1 MPLRRNKLLASTI
14 VRLRNQYLKQR
25 RLDFKPR
32 LWSNTTETEQ
42 SIILTIVLP
51 TRGCSW
57 ALSESGGCSV
67 CGYVNDSSRD
77 QPIPSEQILEQIQ
90 DSLNRVIPT
99 KPIELKLFNS
109 GSFFDERDVPRNLRL
124 QILDLVKKTPE
135 VMLLSV
141 ESRPEYLLNQQE
153 MIDETNKQL
162 KPIKLEIGIGLESS
176 NSAILKDCWNKGFSF
191 EDYRKSVE
199 IAHLHGIQIKT
210 YILIKPPFL
219 TEAEAIYDSIMTTF
233 EAVRIGT
240 DVISFNPCNIQNG
253 TLAHELAKKGRYQPP
268 WLWSILSIVQTV
280 RTQFPDLKIICEP
293 TAAGKRRGTH
303 NCGKCDHKV
312 LDLIDKVINNEKIPD
327 DLSTVCSCFLKWK
340 VFVETPIEVFRSRN
354 LSKLRLL
361 NPLNE

>member
-1 MPLRRNKLLASTI
+1 MPLKRNKLLASTI

-25 RLDFKPR
+25 GPDLKPR

-42 SIILTIVLP
+42 SIIITMVLP

-77 QPIPSEQILEQIQ
+77 RPIPSEQILEQINYF
-90 DSLNRVIPT
+90 LNRVVPT

-109 GSFFDERDVPRNLRL
+109 GSFFDENDVPRTLRL

-135 VMLLSV
+135 VILLSV
-141 ESRPEYLLNQQE
+141 ESRPEYLLNQQKI
-153 MIDETNKQL
+153 IDETNRLL

-176 NSAILKDCWNKGFSF
+176 NSAILKDCWNKGFSI
-191 EDYRKSVE
+191 EDYRKSVKM
-199 IAHLHGIQIKT
+199 AHSQDIRIKT

-233 EAVRIGT
+233 EAVKIGT
-240 DVISFNPCNIQNG
+240 NVVSFNPCNIQNG
-253 TLAHELAKKGRYQPP
+253 TLVHELTKKDRYQPP
-268 WLWSILSIVQTV
+268 WLWSILSIVQSI
-280 RTQFPDLKIICEP
+280 RNQFPDLEIICEP

-312 LDLIDKVINNEKIPD
+312 LDLIDRVIINEKIPD
-327 DLSTVCSCFLKWK
+327 DLSTICSCFSKWK
-340 VFVETPIEVFRSRN
+340 VLVETPIEVFRSRN